1 MANVLKSLFGGNKKA
16 ERVSEPYEQ
25 DGKKQEIISY
35 MKNEYERRM
44 RLRKPFELQW
54 LENINFYEGNQ
65 YIAKE
70 TKSGQLYETAPV
82 FYYEERQVYNQI
94 APIIETRLAKLSRM
108 KNLLKTRTPANADA
122 DSAKKATLGNK
133 ILAGTQEM
141 IEFTRKQERANN
153 WMEITGTGIYKTFWD
168 SSKGNIIGIQSEN
181 KIYDEEDLESF
192 EEELADEGKL
202 PLTRYIREG
211 FPNSVVVSP
220 FEIFPENPYKP
231 YEKNNSIMHVKVVT
245 IDELYE
251 KYGVIDKG
259 TSHNVLSLSHSMF
272 PVGNVGNKSYSY
284 NIHRDLR
291 DDTVILYELFELPTR
306 RHPAGRWIICT
317 DNKLVHYQ
325 EQLPDYLKGEGN
337 YFLPFDLQKSINK
350 LDYFFGDSII
360 SRLIPLQRSYN
371 TIKNRKR
378 EYINRVAI
386 GVLVAPANSLQ
397 DDEDLEEEGIAPGR
411 IIYYTPGVDKPHF
424 LEISNFPNGLENE
437 ESKLLE
443 DFARLSGVSELS
455 KQSVVPSGIDSGVAI
470 GALAEQDDT
479 RIGIVAESVKMAL
492 ESIAKKWLYAYKNK
506 VTYPRF
512 IKYFGEDDTAD
523 IVVFKGNDLNSFD
536 VMIESVNEISET
548 VAQRKAFIVQLL
560 NGGFFNDPDTGNISK
575 EGRAK
580 ILEMLEMGDWENFDN
595 TDTLQ
600 QDRAK
605 RENAV
610 MMKGGEVKIKNI
622 DDDVVHM
629 AEHIKMMLSIDY
641 EKAISENPVIDR
653 LANIHINEHMNSMAQ
668 KTTASLGAAQGS
680 QEEQQRTNQNQK
692 QNVQQRN

>member
-1 MANVLKSLFGGNKKA
+1 MANFLKSLVGNKKA
-16 ERVSEPYEQ
+16 ERVSEPET
-25 DGKKQEIISY
+25 GNEERQEIISY
-35 MKNEYERRM
+35 VKKEYERRM

-70 TKSGQLYETAPV
+70 TQMGKLYETAPV

-94 APIIETRLAKLSRM
+94 APIVETRLAKLSRM

-133 ILAGTQEM
+133 ILAGTQDM

-153 WMEITGTGIYKTFWD
+153 WMEITGTGVYKTFWD
-168 SSKGNIIGIQSEN
+168 ETKGNIIGVQNEN

-192 EEELADEGKL
+192 EEELAEEGRL
-202 PLTRYIREG
+202 PLTRNIREG
-211 FPNSVVVSP
+211 FPNTVVVSP

-231 YEKNNSIMHVKVVT
+231 YNKNRSIMHVKVATV
-245 IDELYE
+245 DELYE
-251 KYGVIDKG
+251 KYGIIDKG
-259 TSHNVLSLSHSMF
+259 ADHNVLSLSHSMF

-291 DDTVILYELFELPTR
+291 QDTVILYELFELPSR
-306 RHPAGRWIICT
+306 RYPAGRWIICT
-317 DNKLVHYQ
+317 DNKLVHFSP
-325 EQLPDYLKGEGN
+325 LPDYLKGEGN
-337 YFLPFDLQKSINK
+337 YFLPFDFQKSINK

-386 GVLVAPANSLQ
+386 GVLVATSNSLQ

-411 IIYYTPGVDKPHF
+411 IIYYTQGAEKPHF
-424 LEISNFPNGLENE
+424 LEVSNFPNGLENE
-437 ESKLLE
+437 ETKLLE
-443 DFARLSGVSELS
+443 DFARLSGISELS

-479 RIGIVAESVKMAL
+479 RIGIVAESIKMAL
-492 ESIAKKWLYAYKNK
+492 ESIGKKWLYAYKNK
-506 VTYPRF
+506 VDYPRF
-512 IKYFGEDDTAD
+512 IKYFGEDDTTD
-523 IVVFKGNDLNSFD
+523 IVVFKGEDLNSFD
-536 VMIESVNEISET
+536 VVIESVNEISET
-548 VAQRKAFIVQLL
+548 LAQRKAFIIQML
-560 NGGFFNDPDTGNISK
+560 NGGFFNDPDTGSISK

-595 TDTLQ
+595 SDTLQ
-600 QDRAK
+600 LDRAK
-605 RENAV
+605 RENAI

-629 AEHIKMMLSIDY
+629 AEHIKMMLSVDY
-641 EKAISENPVIDR
+641 EDMIAQNPVVDR
-653 LANIHINEHMNSMAQ
+653 IANIHINEHMNSMAQ
-668 KTTASLGAAQGS
+668 KTTASLGATQGS
-680 QEEQQRTNQNQK
+680 QQEQPKQNQN
-692 QNVQQRN
+692 NQQRN